1 MGDRFQIRATIAP
14 MSAPETDDR
23 AAVLALADT
32 MFGAIEDGD
41 IDALRSV
48 YADDIVVW
56 ANFDGVGQPLEK
68 ALRTVG
74 WLISKLADRRYDITR
89 RELIPGGFVQ
99 QHILRGTRSHD
110 GVRVALP
117 ACIVCAV
124 KDGKITRLDEY
135 FDSARVAEFRKT
147 A

>member
-14 MSAPETDDR
+14 MSDPEPNDR
-23 AAVLALADT
+23 AAVFALADT

-41 IDALRSV
+41 IDALRAV

-56 ANFDGVGQPLEK
+56 ANFDGIGQPLEK

-74 WLISKLADRRYDITR
+74 WLISKLSDRQYDITR

-99 QHILRGTRSHD
+99 QHVLRGTAPD
-110 GVRVALP
+110 GTAVAMP
-117 ACIVCAV
+117 ACIIATIADA
-124 KDGKITRLDEY
+124 KFTRVEEYLDPAGVAAL
-135 FDSARVAEFRKT
+135 AR
-147 A
+147 